1 MTRQSYTNLFQAGM
15 DQSEYTISF
24 LQHFQSWLL
33 ADDQRK
39 QLHFFYS
46 IFRSAR
52 YELVSVLSENQL
64 QEYFTPYMVEALLDS
79 KTKRLAL
86 EFLTAT
92 VIRQPKKLALLM
104 LNLLYHNHYAVSE
117 RAKMWLKDGMKTT
130 NKQHY
135 AQLFEEMMEQKGR
148 ITQ

>member
-1 MTRQSYTNLFQAGM
+1 
-15 DQSEYTISF
+15 
-24 LQHFQSWLL
+24 
-33 ADDQRK
+33 
-39 QLHFFYS
+39 
-46 IFRSAR
+46 
-52 YELVSVLSENQL
+52 
-64 QEYFTPYMVEALLDS
+64 MVEALLDS

-130 NKQHY
+130 NKQRY